1 LQVIFE
7 TNLKGGG
14 GTTTLAINVAIAL
27 AAQNRNVLLIDGD
40 EQATAMDF
48 SHLRAE
54 QHPKGVA
61 YATIAVTGSAI
72 RTQVKKLQPKY
83 SDIIIDM
90 GFFAAKLTAGAGTGK
105 KHDKQACYCLAP
117 RPACAL
123 WTRLT
128 RTEERD
134 EPASV
139 KDPKVS

>member
-1 LQVIFE
+1 
-7 TNLKGGG
+7 
-14 GTTTLAINVAIAL
+14 
-27 AAQNRNVLLIDGD
+27 
-40 EQATAMDF
+40 M
-48 SHLRAE
+48 RAE
-54 QHPKGVA
+54 VCRLHCRKSIVS
-61 YATIAVTGSAI
+61 VTDGILASHN
-72 RTQVKKLQPKY
+72 